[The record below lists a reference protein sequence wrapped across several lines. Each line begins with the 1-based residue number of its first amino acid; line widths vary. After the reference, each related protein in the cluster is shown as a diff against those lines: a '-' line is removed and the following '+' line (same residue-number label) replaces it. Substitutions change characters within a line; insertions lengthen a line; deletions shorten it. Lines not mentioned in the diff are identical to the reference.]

1 MSEMSGSRIDETDES
16 VLSPAL
22 LSEQQVDHPPK
33 EENEESSDQNSTD
46 GKIITK
52 EDVQNVLGKSLRR
65 AMREHAKKNS
75 RVNTE
80 EDTVRALTSNSAL
93 RIYDDA
99 ADPLTQKIVKQ
110 RKAKLLEERLASYD
124 RPKVDNHDAGKD
136 DKK

>member
-99 ADPLTQKIVKQ
+99 GDPLTQ
-110 RKAKLLEERLASYD
+110 
-124 RPKVDNHDAGKD
+124 
-136 DKK
+136 